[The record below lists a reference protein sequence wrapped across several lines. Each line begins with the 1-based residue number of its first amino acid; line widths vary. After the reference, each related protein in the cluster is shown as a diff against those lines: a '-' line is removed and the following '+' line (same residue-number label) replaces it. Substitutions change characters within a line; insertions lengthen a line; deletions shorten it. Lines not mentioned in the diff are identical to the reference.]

1 MNILEENDHAI
12 KLFGLNVFICV
23 YIYDRYIICRYC
35 IYVYTVATDGCHYET
50 DYVASWNLKTKLRQ
64 IFVSGV

>member
-1 MNILEENDHAI
+1 MYLY
-12 KLFGLNVFICV
+12 V
-23 YIYDRYIICRYC
+23 YIYNRYICRYC
-35 IYVYTVATDGCHYET
+35 IYAYTVATDGCHYES